1 VTEPPTAVSDDA
13 GALMTPPALRKQDRM
28 RLTLEGIR
36 IELAGSWRLA
46 DDRCSFLRLAL
57 DALGYRAQ
65 RVLGVRH
72 GARRRRVRLK
82 GGTELTYRL
91 NRGDV
96 RAIAEI
102 WMSEAYRLPFE
113 IRPHNII
120 DLGANIGVASV
131 WLVRRYGGA
140 KLVAV
145 EPVSENAQ
153 LARLNFERNGIT
165 AEVIEAAVGPR
176 TGTAHFELSS
186 NSTLGRLGAEGIEV
200 QLVTPQ
206 ALIDRFPAPER
217 IDLVKVDVEG
227 AEQELFKADLEW
239 LERVDC
245 LVIELHADRVD
256 RSGIIATLRSRG
268 FSYAPI
274 GEDNK
279 YGGLTDLTAVFR
291 RTQPDTR

>member
-1 VTEPPTAVSDDA
+1 V
-13 GALMTPPALRKQDRM
+13 
-28 RLTLEGIR
+28 
-36 IELAGSWRLA
+36 
-46 DDRCSFLRLAL
+46 L
-57 DALGYRAQ
+57 DGLGYRAQ
-65 RVLGVRH
+65 RLLRFGDRPRH
-72 GARRRRVRLK
+72 RRVRLK
-82 GGTELTYRL
+82 DGTELTYRL

-102 WMSEAYRLPFE
+102 WMTEAYRLPFE
-113 IRPHNII
+113 ICPRNII

-145 EPVSENAQ
+145 EPVARNAQ
-153 LARLNFERNGIT
+153 LARLNFERNGIA
-165 AEVIEAAVGPR
+165 AEVIEAAIGPR
-176 TGTAHFELSS
+176 SGTAHFELSS
-186 NSTLGRLGAEGIEV
+186 NSTLGRLGADGIEV

-206 ALIDRFPAPER
+206 TLVDRFPARER
-217 IDLVKVDVEG
+217 IDLVKMDVEG
-227 AEQELFKADLEW
+227 AEQELFKADLGW

-256 RSGIIATLRSRG
+256 RSGIIGTLRRHG

-274 GEDNK
+274 GQDNK

-291 RTQPDTR
+291 RTPPSTSR

>member
-1 VTEPPTAVSDDA
+1 VTEQSIAVSDDA
-13 GALMTPPALRKQDRM
+13 DARMTPPELRTQDRM
-28 RLTLEGIR
+28 RLTLEGMR

-46 DDRCSFLRLAL
+46 ADARSFLRLVL
-57 DALGYRAQ
+57 DGLGYRAQ
-65 RVLGVRH
+65 RLLRFGDRPRH
-72 GARRRRVRLK
+72 RRVRLK
-82 GGTELTYRL
+82 DGTELTYRL

-113 IRPHNII
+113 IRPRNII
-120 DLGANIGVASV
+120 DLGANIGIASV

-145 EPVSENAQ
+145 EPVSENAE

-165 AEVIEAAVGPR
+165 AEVIEAAIGPGA
-176 TGTAHFELSS
+176 GTAHFELSS
-186 NSTLGRLGAEGIEV
+186 NSTLGRLGPDGIEV
-200 QLVTPQ
+200 KLVTSQ
-206 ALIDRFPAPER
+206 TLIDRFPARER
-217 IDLVKVDVEG
+217 IDLVKMDVEG
-227 AEQELFKADLEW
+227 AEQELFNCDLGW

-256 RSGIIATLRSRG
+256 CNAIISTLQAEG
-268 FSYAPI
+268 FSYTPI

-279 YGGLTDLTAVFR
+279 YRGLTDVMAAFR
-291 RTQPDTR
+291 RT